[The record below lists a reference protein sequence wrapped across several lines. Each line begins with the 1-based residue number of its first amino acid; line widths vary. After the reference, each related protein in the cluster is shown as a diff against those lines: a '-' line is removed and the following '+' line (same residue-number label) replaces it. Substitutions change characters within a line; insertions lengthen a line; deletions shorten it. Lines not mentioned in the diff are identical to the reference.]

1 METEMELAQ
10 VQKCNVT
17 DCAYNVDNAC
27 CTPAITVGDETTPR
41 CDTFCH
47 SASHGGEP
55 GLTAKVGACKVAQCI
70 YNESLECQASGISV
84 GYQSDEPMCTTYK
97 AR

>member
-1 METEMELAQ
+1 METATQAAQ
-10 VQKCNVT
+10 VQRCDVT
-17 DCAYNVDNAC
+17 DCAYNIDNSC
-27 CTPAITVGDETTPR
+27 HTPAITVGDETTPR

-47 SASHGGEP
+47 SSTHGGDP
-55 GLTAKVGACKVAQCI
+55 SRTATVGACKVEQCA
-70 YNESLECQASGISV
+70 YNQSLECQAQSISV